1 MFFCEMDGLDGWYR
15 TVSLNR
21 HTDRYLNAYTK
32 MKVLHTEWPCYLLR
46 YLLSEFGLASS
57 V

>member
-1 MFFCEMDGLDGWYR
+1 MSFCEMEGLDGWYC

-21 HTDRYLNAYTK
+21 HIDRYLNTYMK